1 MRKVNRSTV
10 TLPVAI
16 TGPDGSA
23 ARELAKI
30 IDKRAEGTQKS
41 SDFRVYKS
49 AAIKTALETLFH
61 GKCAYCE
68 SYYRAQAPVD
78 VEHFRPKGK
87 VEDDDDHPGYWWLG
101 MEWENLLPSC
111 IDCNRKRKQKT
122 PKQVTSLKELHKTA
136 SEVMN
141 TGKKD
146 TFPVLGTRA
155 VDADSDLRVERP
167 VLLDP
172 TTDTPSDHIRYHVD
186 RDRLISLVLPVGD
199 TTAVPELGGAA
210 EVQADAEAAGLS
222 VRGAVSIQVY
232 GLNRL
237 GLVQKRTGIL
247 RHLEFLRHVI
257 EEMDSVAADLAKH
270 PDAAV
275 QAASGRLD
283 VLVDLIIDEIAKMA
297 APEAE
302 YSSLVQAW
310 LDQYLD
316 DLKS

>member
-1 MRKVNRSTV
+1 MRKVDRSTV
-10 TLPVAI
+10 TLPVSI
-16 TGPDGSA
+16 TGPDGLA
-23 ARELAKI
+23 ARELARI
-30 IDKRAEGTQKS
+30 IERRSEGTNKS
-41 SDFRVYKS
+41 SDFRVYKN
-49 AAIKTALETLFH
+49 AAIKSALETLFH

-111 IDCNRKRKQKT
+111 IDCNRKRKQQT
-122 PKQVTSLKELHKTA
+122 PEPVASLADLHKAATK
-136 SEVMN
+136 EMN

-155 VDADSDLRVERP
+155 LGQDSDLSQEQP

-172 TTDTPSDHIRYHVD
+172 TADTPSDHLRYHVD

-199 TTAVPELGGAA
+199 DANAPVLGNAA
-210 EVQADAEAAGLS
+210 EVQAGAEANNLS

-257 EEMDSVAADLAKH
+257 EEMDSVADELAQH
-270 PDAAV
+270 PDPMV
-275 QAASGRLD
+275 QQASGRLD
-283 VLVDLIIDEIAKMA
+283 VLVDLIIDEIAQMA
-297 APEAE
+297 RPEAE

-316 DLKS
+316 DLRT

>member
-1 MRKVNRSTV
+1 MRKVDRSAV
-10 TLPVAI
+10 TLPVSV
-16 TGPDGSA
+16 TGPEGSA
-23 ARELAKI
+23 ARELDRI
-30 IDKRAEGTQKS
+30 IEKRAEGTQKS

-49 AAIKTALETLFH
+49 AAIKAALETLFH

-111 IDCNRKRKQKT
+111 IDCNRKRKQQT
-122 PKQVTSLKELHKTA
+122 PKQITSLAALHTSA

-155 VDADSDLRVERP
+155 VDANSNLLAERP

-172 TTDTPSDHIRYHVD
+172 TTDTPTDHIRYHVD
-186 RDRLISLVLPVGD
+186 RGRLISLVLPVGD
-199 TTAVPELGGAA
+199 TDAVPVLGDAGQVQQAA
-210 EVQADAEAAGLS
+210 EDANLS

-257 EEMDSVAADLAKH
+257 EEMDVVAAQLANH
-270 PDAAV
+270 ADPAV
-275 QAASGRLD
+275 QTASGRLD
-283 VLVDLIIDEIAKMA
+283 VLIDLIIEEIAKMA

-302 YSSLVQAW
+302 YSSLVVAW
-310 LDQYLD
+310 VDQYLD
-316 DLKS
+316 DLRS